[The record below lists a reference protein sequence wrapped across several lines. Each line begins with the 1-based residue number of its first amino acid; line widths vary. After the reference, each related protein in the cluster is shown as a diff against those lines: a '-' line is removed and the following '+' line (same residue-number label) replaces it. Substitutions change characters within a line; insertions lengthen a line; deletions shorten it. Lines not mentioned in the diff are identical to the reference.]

1 MNLLFKQKAKVEID
15 SNFYLETDGFS
26 GVCLVQHF
34 PAKRKNKK
42 GEETDYTKEER
53 FYYPNVALALR
64 KYTDLKQIVLPTVE
78 EMLEVQKQIAQVLEN
93 FEKKYKN
100 WN

>member
-1 MNLLFKQKAKVEID
+1 MNNIFKQKGKVKID
-15 SNFYLETDGFS
+15 DNFYLETDNFS

-34 PAKRKNKK
+34 PAKRKNKE

-53 FYYPNVALALR
+53 FYYPTVGLALK

-78 EMLEVQKQIAQVLEN
+78 EMLKVQEQILSVLED
-93 FEKKYKN
+93 FSTKYKN
-100 WN
+100 W